1 MRKLIVF
8 LSIMIFMACSQD
20 KEEKSNNIQKNDTLI
35 TISSIDRV
43 FTDYKKAFLV
53 AKKEKKPLF
62 ILFTTEHCRWCKK
75 LKEITLKNSEIIKRL
90 NSEFIVLEL
99 DKYYSDYPKKYD
111 VSAVPTLYLTNNSGE
126 IFTSI
131 VGYHKNPNDYIKW
144 FDYIKVELAK

>member
-8 LSIMIFMACSQD
+8 LSIMMFISCSQD
-20 KEEKSNNIQKNDTLI
+20 KEEKRNNIQKNDTLT

-62 ILFTTEHCRWCKK
+62 ILFTTKYCRWCKK
-75 LKEITLKNSEIIKRL
+75 LKNITLKNSEIIKRL

-99 DKYYSDYPKKYD
+99 DKYYSDYPKSYD

>member
-8 LSIMIFMACSQD
+8 LSIIIFISCSQND
-20 KEEKSNNIQKNDTLI
+20 KNNNNDKKNNII
-35 TISSIDRV
+35 ATISSIDRV
-43 FTDYKKAFLV
+43 YSNYKEAFLV

-75 LKEITLKNSEIIKRL
+75 LKEITLKNREIIKRL

-99 DKYYSDYPKKYD
+99 DKYYSSYPKSYD
-111 VSAVPTLYLTNNSGE
+111 VSAVPTLYLTNNNGDV
-126 IFTSI
+126 FTSI